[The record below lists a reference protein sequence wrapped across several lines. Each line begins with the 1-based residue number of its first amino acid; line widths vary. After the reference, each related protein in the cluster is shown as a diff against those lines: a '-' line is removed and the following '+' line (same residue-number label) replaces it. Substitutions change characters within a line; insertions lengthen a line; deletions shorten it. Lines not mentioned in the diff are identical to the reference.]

1 MIAVFGATGQSG
13 GEVTRQLA
21 AKGVPTRALVHH
33 PEKARM
39 LEGLNV
45 EIVPADLTQP
55 QTLEAALTGADKAYF
70 VTSGEV
76 TTLSE
81 RFYTAAQRAGVQHI
95 VRLSGSFMVG
105 PDAPVQFDRWHYQ
118 AEQALERSG
127 IVYTHLRPSFFM
139 QNILFF
145 GASGTLALPMEDAR
159 VNLVDYRDIAAV
171 AVAALTGAGHDGQ
184 TYAITGP
191 EALTFSEVAARLT
204 AASGRAITYVPLS
217 EAEFAQ
223 RLRQW
228 GLPATVAAD
237 LAKEYA
243 LIGAGHPAFGIV
255 TDIVPRL
262 TGAAARSV
270 EQFARDYAHA
280 LAAPRQQN

>member
-1 MIAVFGATGQSG
+1 MIVVFGATGQTG

-21 AKGVPTRALVHH
+21 AQGVPTRALVHN

-45 EIVPADLTQP
+45 EIVQADLARP
-55 QTLEAALTGADKAYF
+55 ETLEVALTGAEKAYF
-70 VTSGEV
+70 VVSGPALQ
-76 TTLSE
+76 LSE
-81 RFYTAAQRAGVQHI
+81 NVYTAAQRTGVRHI

-105 PDAPVQFDRWHYQ
+105 QEAPVQLDRWHAQ

-127 IVYTHLRPSFFM
+127 IAYTHLRPSFFM
-139 QNILFF
+139 QNLLFL
-145 GASGTLALPMEDAR
+145 GASGTLALPIGDAR
-159 VNLVDYRDIAAV
+159 VALVDCRDIAAV
-171 AVAALTGAGHDGQ
+171 AVAALTSEGHEGQ

-191 EALTFSEVAARLT
+191 EALTFTEVAAKLT
-204 AASGRAITYVPLS
+204 AASGRIFTYVPVS

-223 RLRQW
+223 RLIQSGR
-228 GLPATVAAD
+228 PAPLAAD

-243 LIGAGHPAFGIV
+243 LIGAGHPTFGVV

-262 TGAAARSV
+262 TGQAARSV
-270 EQFARDYAHA
+270 DQFARDYARA
-280 LAAPRQQN
+280 LATPPQQS

>member
-1 MIAVFGATGQSG
+1 MIAVFGASGQTG

-21 AKGVPTRALVHH
+21 AKGVPTRALVHN

-45 EIVPADLTQP
+45 EIVQADLTQS

-70 VTSGEV
+70 VTSGEI

-81 RFYTAAQRAGVQHI
+81 RFYTAAQRAGVRQI
-95 VRLSGSFMVG
+95 VRLSGSFLVS

-127 IVYTHLRPSFFM
+127 IAYTHLRPSFFM
-139 QNILFF
+139 QNVLFF
-145 GASGTLALPMEDAR
+145 GASGTLALPMADAR

-171 AVAALTGAGHDGQ
+171 AVAALTGEGHKGQ

-204 AASGRAITYVPLS
+204 TASGRPFRYVPVS
-217 EAEFAQ
+217 EGEFAQ
-223 RLRQW
+223 MIVQW
-228 GLPATVAAD
+228 GLPAAVATD

-243 LIGAGHPAFGIV
+243 LIGAGHPAFSVV
-255 TDIVPRL
+255 TDTVPRV
-262 TGAAARSV
+262 TGQAARSV
-270 EQFARDYAHA
+270 DRFAHDYAQT
-280 LAAPRQQN
+280 LVAPPQQS